1 PALVSGGDAHRAMPA
16 GGGVDALFTRLFAP
30 GDPDRPAVVA
40 AEGALTRGE
49 LLDRAARLAARL
61 RADGS
66 PVLVYGHKQPAVV
79 VGIVAT
85 AQPGGAVLVGEA
97 PAALVQTLAAHGAS
111 TLALDALAAA
121 VAGPG
126 AAVALPPRVPAP
138 EAPAYVLFTSGT
150 TGDPKG
156 VVVPYRALAHF

>member
-66 PVLVYGHKQPAVV
+66 PVLVYGHKQPAAIVAALARGRPYV
-79 VGIVAT
+79 PLDVSTPPNRAVRIVAT
-85 AQPGGAVLVGEA
+85 AQPGDAVLVGEA
-97 PAALVQTLAAHGAS
+97 PAALVQTLAAHGA
-111 TLALDALAAA
+111 
-121 VAGPG
+121 
-126 AAVALPPRVPAP
+126 
-138 EAPAYVLFTSGT
+138 
-150 TGDPKG
+150 
-156 VVVPYRALAHF
+156 

>member
-1 PALVSGGDAHRAMPA
+1 MPA

-40 AEGALTRGE
+40 AEGALTRGRPYVP
-49 LLDRAARLAARL
+49 LDVSTPPNRAVR
-61 RADGS
+61 
-66 PVLVYGHKQPAVV
+66 
-79 VGIVAT
+79 IVAT
-85 AQPGGAVLVGEA
+85 AQPGDAVLVGEA

-138 EAPAYVLFTSGT
+138 EAPA
-150 TGDPKG
+150 
-156 VVVPYRALAHF
+156 